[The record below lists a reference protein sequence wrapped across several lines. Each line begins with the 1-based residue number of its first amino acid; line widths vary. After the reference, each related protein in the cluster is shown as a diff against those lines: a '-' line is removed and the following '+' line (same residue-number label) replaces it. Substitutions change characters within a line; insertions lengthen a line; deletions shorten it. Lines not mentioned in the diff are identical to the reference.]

1 MPELVGDGPLP
12 AHCRN
17 REVRS
22 GIHLTPCVTAVRCEL
37 RAVATSSTSRNFPY
51 AFARKPETSLTT
63 LPPLTQASI
72 IAEVRPERNLAGA
85 FSFLASGGNGATHRQ
100 ISRANQ
106 RMRPM
111 IRISSAVRS

>member
-1 MPELVGDGPLP
+1 MTAALMFR
-12 AHCRN
+12 HCWR
-17 REVRS
+17 
-22 GIHLTPCVTAVRCEL
+22 
-37 RAVATSSTSRNFPY
+37 
-51 AFARKPETSLTT
+51 LTT

-85 FSFLASGGNGATHRQ
+85 FCFRRRAGTAPHPQ

-111 IRISSAVRS
+111 MRISSALRSYSG